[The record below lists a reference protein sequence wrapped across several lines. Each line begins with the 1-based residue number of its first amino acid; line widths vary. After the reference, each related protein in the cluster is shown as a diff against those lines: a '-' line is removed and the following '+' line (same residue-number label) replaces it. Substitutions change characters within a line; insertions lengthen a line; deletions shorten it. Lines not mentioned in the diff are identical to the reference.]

1 MRPLDFGIRIG
12 LLVAACVANKSGHD
26 TCLLQHQSLS
36 KRATKRL
43 YEEPEPR
50 YSKRAPPNVA
60 RQSTTDRKSALI
72 WLGPQPDGKKG
83 PGAGGKTAPAAAG
96 KTPNAGRAPKSGAK
110 TAPVQPGKTPPT
122 TTTTIIESMYGDDET
137 VSKRVEIT
145 LNTALKDIDSGPNGP
160 LSKFSST
167 FQAEIQA
174 AMGLDP
180 ERLAILGFRGG
191 YLESKGGATS
201 FTQHGTGNAGERE
214 ASNVDFEV
222 LAGKPS
228 AGRSLGRLTTQ
239 MADKRSKLMTGT
251 MKGALSG
258 AVLVVSEGSKA
269 NDPTNTWR
277 EKQTP
282 PTLSPSKTSSG
293 FNTPVTTAL
302 VTIVLAMLA
311 VACLYGMR
319 SRLK

>member
-1 MRPLDFGIRIG
+1 M
-12 LLVAACVANKSGHD
+12 K
-26 TCLLQHQSLS
+26 
-36 KRATKRL
+36 
-43 YEEPEPR
+43 
-50 YSKRAPPNVA
+50 
-60 RQSTTDRKSALI
+60 
-72 WLGPQPDGKKG
+72 WLGPQPDGKKA

-110 TAPVQPGKTPPT
+110 AAPVQPGKTPPT
-122 TTTTIIESMYGDDET
+122 TTTTITESMYGDDET

-145 LNTALKDIDSGPNGP
+145 LSTALKDIDSGPNGP

-180 ERLAILGFRGG
+180 RRLVILGFRGG

-228 AGRSLGRLTTQ
+228 AGRALGRLTTQ

-269 NDPTNTWR
+269 NDPTNSWR

-282 PTLSPSKTSSG
+282 PTLSPTSSG

-311 VACLYGMR
+311 VACLYVMR